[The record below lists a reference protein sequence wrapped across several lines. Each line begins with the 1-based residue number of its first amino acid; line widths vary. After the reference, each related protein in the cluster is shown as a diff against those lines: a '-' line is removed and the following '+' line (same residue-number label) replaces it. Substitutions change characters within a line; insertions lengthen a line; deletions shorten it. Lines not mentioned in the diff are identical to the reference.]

1 MIKIIR
7 TKEVRGRHTHRCSL
21 CGLRIRKGALH
32 AVTTW
37 TDGNAIYTDR
47 YHAVCL
53 ATTADWGIEEW
64 EDGPNPGA
72 FRQFDLRLGG
82 NQ

>member
-53 ATTADWGIEEW
+53 DTTADWDADDWKISN
-64 EDGPNPGA
+64 DPAA
-72 FRQFDLRLGG
+72 FRQYELGLGG
-82 NQ
+82 NP